1 MGGLMLANSA
11 SFIEDIPMEE
21 EHGHNKT
28 DSRAFFD
35 AMEKGYKASATNCF
49 GATAMYAGCLV
60 FCLIQVFFNVK
71 VANMNAELE

>member
-11 SFIEDIPMEE
+11 SFIEDIPMD
-21 EHGHNKT
+21 EHGHNTTEAFYEDMKHGFKT
-28 DSRAFFD
+28 
-35 AMEKGYKASATNCF
+35 SATNCF

-71 VANMNAELE
+71 VSNMNADQ

>member
-1 MGGLMLANSA
+1 MLANSA

-60 FCLIQVFFNVK
+60 FCLIQVIFNVK